1 MKFLLFITFLFSS
14 LSVFSRPNEPVLV
27 TDQTFQSNG
36 EQRFYYAF
44 ETGDEILIDL
54 EIMKGGKTI
63 KEFEVLAYPESSK
76 FKAMDISSLKS
87 KSIRVL
93 ERGVYEFRIKSG
105 PAKSI
110 RMKIMRV
117 PQNEARTTFD
127 TNIQWKTVT
136 DTIRKNYNEKVKVV
150 YDTAWVTK
158 YQKVIKKIDTT
169 FVELANR
176 QERVH
181 SRTNIVNDNINT
193 MTFNLPPVVN
203 EELLNEKVI
212 SWAFWVG
219 VGDEG
224 AENYNE
230 ELKNFLKKS
239 AFKIMSQNVLAGL
252 ALGIYSVSV
261 NPPKG
266 DNIYYEL
273 SVDDGKE
280 KTQIDKGDI
289 TSVFGRETKK
299 LEGKIELKLDN
310 DNFLNGINVS
320 IKVLAVVEKKR
331 YEMQGYQERTITP
344 IEIKDAKGRVIIRER
359 EVPVINA
366 W

>member
-1 MKFLLFITFLFSS
+1 MQYLFTTILLFITFTS
-14 LSVFSRPNEPVLV
+14 FSRPVEPILV
-27 TDQTFQSNG
+27 TDQTLQING
-36 EQRFYYAF
+36 EQRFYFAF

-54 EIMKGGKTI
+54 EIIKGGKTV

-76 FKAMDISSLKS
+76 YKGMEITSLKS

-93 ERGVYEFRIKSG
+93 ERGVYEFRLKSG
-105 PAKSI
+105 AAKNV
-110 RMKIMRV
+110 RMRIMRV
-117 PQNEARTTFD
+117 PQHEARTAFD
-127 TNIQWKTVT
+127 TNIHWQTVT
-136 DTIRKNYNEKVKVV
+136 DTIRKHYNEKVKVT

-158 YQKVIKKIDTT
+158 YQKVLKKIDTT

-181 SRTNIVNDNINT
+181 SRTNLTSDNVNV
-193 MTFNLPPVVN
+193 MTFNLPPTIN
-203 EELLNEKVI
+203 QELLNEKVI
-212 SWAFWVG
+212 SWAYWIG

-224 AENYNE
+224 TENYNE
-230 ELKNFLKKS
+230 ELKQFLKKS
-239 AFKIMSQNVLAGL
+239 AFKVMAQNLLVGL

-280 KTQIDKGDI
+280 KVQIDKGDI

-299 LEGKIELKLDN
+299 LEGKLELKLDN
-310 DNFLNGINVS
+310 DNFLNALNISV
-320 IKVLAVVEKKR
+320 KVLAVAEKKVF
-331 YEMQGYQERTITP
+331 EMQGYQERVITP

-359 EVPVINA
+359 QVPVINA